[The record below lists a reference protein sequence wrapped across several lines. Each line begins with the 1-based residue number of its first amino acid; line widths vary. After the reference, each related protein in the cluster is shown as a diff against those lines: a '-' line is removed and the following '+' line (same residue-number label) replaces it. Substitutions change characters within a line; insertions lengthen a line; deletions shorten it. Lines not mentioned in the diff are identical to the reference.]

1 MIVQDF
7 DTLQWITSGSG
18 TLLNPT
24 TASPTYIPGTGETGI
39 VTFTL
44 TVSPVAPCVGDE
56 IAQKIIEYNA
66 SPTVNAGSDATL
78 CEENG
83 SYTIPD
89 AQESNTNGIQ
99 WNAPLG
105 DGTFVNDTSLTP
117 TYTPGQN
124 DYINGFVELEIT
136 GFGLQACPSVTDSMI
151 LTLIPNAIVDAG
163 PDSFI
168 CEGETFT
175 ISGATSE
182 NTNDI
187 FWTTS
192 GLGTITGINTLTPT
206 YTPATGEI
214 GTILLTLNSNAIPPC
229 LNEETSSM
237 TLTIDAQPISEIDE
251 DATICEDETYTFS
264 GTISGD
270 PSTTFSWSTT
280 GSGNFVNTNTLT
292 PTYTPSDGD
301 ATLGVVEFSLTAVSG
316 GSCPDDV
323 STMSLFINQ
332 LPVVDAG
339 VDVAI
344 CELDSYTLSDA
355 TVTNSSSLTWISSGT
370 GTFSN
375 PNILNPTYTPS
386 QADIDNGS
394 VLLTLRSRCRQPVCW
409 HCK

>member
-1 MIVQDF
+1 MV
-7 DTLQWITSGSG
+7 
-18 TLLNPT
+18 
-24 TASPTYIPGTGETGI
+24 
-39 VTFTL
+39 
-44 TVSPVAPCVGDE
+44 
-56 IAQKIIEYNA
+56 
-66 SPTVNAGSDATL
+66 
-78 CEENG
+78 
-83 SYTIPD
+83 
-89 AQESNTNGIQ
+89 
-99 WNAPLG
+99 
-105 DGTFVNDTSLTP
+105 
-117 TYTPGQN
+117 
-124 DYINGFVELEIT
+124 
-136 GFGLQACPSVTDSMI
+136 

-175 ISGATSE
+175 ITGASSE

-187 FWTTS
+187 FWTTT

-394 VLLTLRSRCRQPVCW
+394 VLLTLEADADSPCVGTVSDSLTITFIDPPIVDAGPDTAICEGTYTVIGASASNDSSLLWTIVQGTGTLTR
-409 HCK
+409 